1 MQCRNEIGLKRKK
14 KWKEKVFFSAC
25 FLFLRLL
32 LFSWGITLLWGLA
45 LVSTTKRKARCFFF
59 ISTPYHPMKRNLY
72 FCERWRV
79 EVGCV
84 DGGSREWI
92 YLHLSKLVSGVRLFS
107 FLEMFFAKNEY
118 VIFFFVS
125 ANKVILELVYLK
137 WTKNLNI
144 LKKLILGFGQ
154 FCGLT
159 VVFQIFKLVYPCFG
173 RVWTLFSALKNLLLQ
188 VFLAPKVVKRPPN
201 LRYSVDI

>member
-1 MQCRNEIGLKRKK
+1 
-14 KWKEKVFFSAC
+14 
-25 FLFLRLL
+25 
-32 LFSWGITLLWGLA
+32 
-45 LVSTTKRKARCFFF
+45 
-59 ISTPYHPMKRNLY
+59 MKRNLY

-92 YLHLSKLVSGVRLFS
+92 YLHLSKLVSGLRLFS
-107 FLEMFFAKNEY
+107 FLEMFFAKNDY

-159 VVFQIFKLVYPCFG
+159 VVFQIFKLVCPCFG

-188 VFLAPKVVKRPPN
+188 VFLAPKLLKDPQIWDTPLTFNPLLIFERAIFEHFVCQKN
-201 LRYSVDI
+201 LFRDFF

>member
-1 MQCRNEIGLKRKK
+1 MKRKGFFLSVFSFSSVIIVFMRHYSPLRSRASVHYK
-14 KWKEKVFFSAC
+14 AQSALFFFS
-25 FLFLRLL
+25 
-32 LFSWGITLLWGLA
+32 
-45 LVSTTKRKARCFFF
+45 

-92 YLHLSKLVSGVRLFS
+92 YLHLSKLVSGLRLFS
-107 FLEMFFAKNEY
+107 FLEMFFAKNDY

-137 WTKNLNI
+137 
-144 LKKLILGFGQ
+144 
-154 FCGLT
+154 
-159 VVFQIFKLVYPCFG
+159 
-173 RVWTLFSALKNLLLQ
+173 
-188 VFLAPKVVKRPPN
+188 
-201 LRYSVDI
+201 